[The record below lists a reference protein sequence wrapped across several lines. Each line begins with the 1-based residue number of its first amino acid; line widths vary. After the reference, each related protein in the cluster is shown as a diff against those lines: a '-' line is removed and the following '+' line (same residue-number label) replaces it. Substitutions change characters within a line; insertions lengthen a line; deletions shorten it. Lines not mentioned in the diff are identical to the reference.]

1 MNMFVQHLLEKQ
13 VFAVS
18 NYSLKVCAEKFKNQ
32 YKTGYSTTC
41 KTEFNTQ
48 VKLFILI

>member
-1 MNMFVQHLLEKQ
+1 MNMFVQHLLEEQ

-18 NYSLKVCAEKFKNQ
+18 NYSLKVCTEKFKSQ